1 MNQKQKQELGF
12 TYYVEQGL
20 NAKET
25 AAKCGVTEKTVGKWV
40 ALFNWKDI
48 RTAKETAPNNLLK
61 NYYDLLNKLVEKR
74 LELICEV
81 TDDENDSKKKYKAL
95 TDEISKIAKA
105 IENLKRDGKPSLR
118 MHLYCV
124 ERFTDSLM
132 PFFDKYN
139 IKSELTSFTKQY
151 INNLAKES

>member
-61 NYYDLLNKLVEKR
+61 NLLR
-74 LELICEV
+74 
-81 TDDENDSKKKYKAL
+81 
-95 TDEISKIAKA
+95 
-105 IENLKRDGKPSLR
+105 
-118 MHLYCV
+118 
-124 ERFTDSLM
+124 
-132 PFFDKYN
+132 PFK
-139 IKSELTSFTKQY
+139 
-151 INNLAKES
+151 